1 MKIVEFEIT
10 KTELCI
16 IVGEWWVKHH
26 GDPMQITVESFDP
39 DQLETISFRAE
50 DS

>member
-1 MKIVEFEIT
+1 MKILEFEIT
-10 KTELCI
+10 KAELCI

-26 GDPMQITVESFDP
+26 GDPMQIAVESFDP

>member
-26 GDPMQITVESFDP
+26 GDPMKVDVEAFDA
-39 DQLETISFRAE
+39 DQLETISFRAV